1 MLATVEVVAM
11 VATMEVVAMVATMI
25 VPVVA
30 IAPNPKP

>member
-11 VATMEVVAMVATMI
+11 VATMEVVAMVTTMI